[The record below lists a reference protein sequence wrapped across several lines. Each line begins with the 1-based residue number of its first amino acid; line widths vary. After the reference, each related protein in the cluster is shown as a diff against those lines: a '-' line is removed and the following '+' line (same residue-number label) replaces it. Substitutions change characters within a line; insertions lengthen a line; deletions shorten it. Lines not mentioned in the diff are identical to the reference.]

1 MKRTLIITA
10 IVFAVIT
17 IAMIIFNKV
26 ASKSNKD
33 NTFTEAKRGLFE
45 ITVSN
50 AGKLLAE
57 NAIDVMGPE
66 INQNE
71 QQGGGPGGGGLRGG
85 GGGGRGGGGMMRAMN
100 MKIQDIVAEG
110 TIVKEGDYIAQLDR
124 SDYTNTLT
132 EATQSLEN
140 LQNKLEMT
148 ILDTAVTLSSLRD
161 EITNQRYI
169 VQEAKITLDES
180 KFEPPATR
188 RKAEI
193 NLNKQQRALDQL
205 IKNYS
210 LRRAQALTDISTARK
225 KLQDAQEYVASL
237 QDFLN
242 KFTVR
247 APKAGI
253 VMYKEEFNGSKRK
266 AGSTLNPF
274 DMVVATMPDLTSM
287 LSKVYVSEIEV
298 NKVKVGQKA
307 VMTIDA
313 LPGKTITGTVNTV
326 ANVGEVL
333 PNSDA
338 KMFEVLIKVD
348 GTDSELRP
356 EMTTWNKII
365 IKSINDAIYIPL
377 ECVHAGSDSIPYV
390 IKKNKTKQIVVLGE
404 ENDKNVIV
412 RQGLEEGTPIYVVP
426 PDDFAKFR
434 TVGQNLLATNQ

>member
-1 MKRTLIITA
+1 MKRTITITA

-17 IAMIIFNKV
+17 IAMFVFNKV
-26 ASKSNKD
+26 ASRSNKE
-33 NTFTEAKRGLFE
+33 NIFTEAKRGLFE

-57 NAIDVMGPE
+57 NSYEIRGPE
-66 INQNE
+66 IGQNQE
-71 QQGGGPGGGGLRGG
+71 QQGGGGPRGG
-85 GGGGRGGGGMMRAMN
+85 GGGGRGGMMMRAMELE
-100 MKIQDIVAEG
+100 IQDIVAEG

-132 EATQSLEN
+132 EAVQNLEN

-148 ILDTAVTLSSLRD
+148 ILDTAVTLSALRD
-161 EITNQRYI
+161 DITNQRYI

-193 NLNKQQRALDQL
+193 NLNKQQRALDQAL
-205 IKNYS
+205 KNYS
-210 LRRAQALTDISTARK
+210 LRHAQALTDIATARK
-225 KLQDAQEYVASL
+225 KVKDAQEYVTSL
-237 QDFLN
+237 QEFLN
-242 KFTVR
+242 KFTIR

-266 AGSTLNPF
+266 AGSSLNPF
-274 DMVVATMPDLTSM
+274 DMVVAVMPDLSSM
-287 LSKVYVSEIEV
+287 ISKVYVSEIEV

-307 VMTIDA
+307 VITIDA
-313 LPGKTITGTVNTV
+313 LPGKTVTGTVNSV

-356 EMTTWNKII
+356 EMTSWNKIV
-365 IKSINDAIYIPL
+365 IKSIDDAVYIPL
-377 ECVHAGSDSIPYV
+377 ECVHAGTDSIPYV
-390 IKKNKTKQIVVLGE
+390 IKKNKTKQIVVLGD
-404 ENDKNVIV
+404 ENDKNVV
-412 RQGLEEGTPIYVVP
+412 VKQGLEEGTPIYIVP

-434 TVGQNLLATNQ
+434 TVGQNLLADNQ

>member
-1 MKRTLIITA
+1 MKRTIIITA

-17 IAMIIFNKV
+17 IAMIVFNKV
-26 ASKSNKD
+26 ASRSNKD

-57 NAIDVMGPE
+57 NALDIKGPE
-66 INQNE
+66 INQDE
-71 QQGGGPGGGGLRGG
+71 EQGGGQRGGGQRGG
-85 GGGGRGGGGMMRAMN
+85 GGHGMMRAMD
-100 MKIQDIVAEG
+100 MEIQDIVAEG

-124 SDYTNTLT
+124 SEYTNTLT

-140 LQNKLEMT
+140 LQNSLEMT
-148 ILDTAVTLSSLRD
+148 ILDTAVTLSALRD
-161 EITNQRYI
+161 DITNQKY
-169 VQEAKITLDES
+169 VVSEAQITLDES
-180 KFEPPATR
+180 KFEPPATQ

-210 LRRAQALTDISTARK
+210 LRKAQALTDIATSRK
-225 KLQDAQEYVASL
+225 KLQDGRDYVASL
-237 QDFLN
+237 QDFLS
-242 KFTVR
+242 KFTIR

-266 AGSTLNPF
+266 AGSSLNPF
-274 DMVVATMPDLTSM
+274 DMVVAVMPDLSSM
-287 LSKVYVSEIEV
+287 ISKVYVSEIEV
-298 NKVKVGQKA
+298 NKVKTGQKT

-313 LPGKTITGTVNTV
+313 IPGKTINGTVNNV

-365 IKSINDAIYIPL
+365 IKSIDDAVYIPL

-404 ENDKNVIV
+404 ENEKNVIV
-412 RQGLEEGTPIYVVP
+412 RQGLEEGTPIYIVP

-434 TVGQNLLATNQ
+434 TVGQNLLANNQ

>member
-1 MKRTLIITA
+1 MKRTIIITA

-17 IAMIIFNKV
+17 IAMIVFNKV
-26 ASKSNKD
+26 ASRSNKD

-57 NAIDVMGPE
+57 NALDIKGPE
-66 INQNE
+66 INQDE
-71 QQGGGPGGGGLRGG
+71 EQGGGQRGGGQRGG
-85 GGGGRGGGGMMRAMN
+85 GGHGMMRAMD
-100 MKIQDIVAEG
+100 MEIQDIVAEG

-124 SDYTNTLT
+124 SEYTNTLT

-140 LQNKLEMT
+140 LQNSLEMT
-148 ILDTAVTLSSLRD
+148 ILDTAVTLSALRD
-161 EITNQRYI
+161 DITNQKY
-169 VQEAKITLDES
+169 VVSEAQITLDES
-180 KFEPPATR
+180 KFEPPATQ

-210 LRRAQALTDISTARK
+210 LRKAQALTDIATSRK
-225 KLQDAQEYVASL
+225 KLQDGRDYVASL
-237 QDFLN
+237 QDFLS
-242 KFTVR
+242 KFTIR

-266 AGSTLNPF
+266 AGSSLNPF
-274 DMVVATMPDLTSM
+274 DMVVAVMPDLSSM
-287 LSKVYVSEIEV
+287 ISKVYVSEIEV
-298 NKVKVGQKA
+298 NKVKTGQKT

-313 LPGKTITGTVNTV
+313 IPGKTINGTVNTV

-365 IKSINDAIYIPL
+365 IKSIDDAVYIPL

-404 ENDKNVIV
+404 ENEKNVIV
-412 RQGLEEGTPIYVVP
+412 RQGLEEGTPIYIVP

-434 TVGQNLLATNQ
+434 TVGQNLLANNQ

>member
-1 MKRTLIITA
+1 MKRTIIITA

-17 IAMIIFNKV
+17 IAMIVFNKV

-57 NAIDVMGPE
+57 NSIDIKGPE

-71 QQGGGPGGGGLRGG
+71 QQGGGGGR
-85 GGGGRGGGGMMRAMN
+85 GGGGRGGGGMMMRAQN
-100 MKIQDIVAEG
+100 LEIQDIVAEG
-110 TIVKEGDYIAQLDR
+110 TIVQEGDYIAQLDR

-132 EATQSLEN
+132 EAQQSLET
-140 LQNKLEMT
+140 LQNNLEMT
-148 ILDTAVTLSSLRD
+148 ILDTAVTLSALRD
-161 EITNQRYI
+161 DITNQKYV

-180 KFEPPATR
+180 KFEPPATQ

-193 NLNKQQRALDQL
+193 NLNKQQRALDQA

-210 LRRAQALTDISTARK
+210 LRRAQALTDIATSRK
-225 KLQDAQEYVASL
+225 KLRDGQDYVASL
-237 QDFLN
+237 QDFLA
-242 KFTVR
+242 KFRIT

-253 VMYKEEFNGSKRK
+253 VMYKEEFNGAKRK
-266 AGSTLNPF
+266 AGSSLNPF
-274 DMVVATMPDLTSM
+274 DMVVATMPDLSSM
-287 LSKVYVSEIEV
+287 ISKVYVSEIEV
-298 NKVKVGQKA
+298 NKVNIGQKA
-307 VMTIDA
+307 VITIDA
-313 LPGKTITGTVNTV
+313 LPGKSINGTITSV

-356 EMTTWNKII
+356 EMTSWNKII
-365 IKSINDAIYIPL
+365 IKSIDDAIFIPL
-377 ECVHAGSDSIPYV
+377 ECVHAGTDSIPYV
-390 IKKNKTKQIVVLGE
+390 VRKNKTKQVVVLGD
-404 ENDKNVIV
+404 ENEKNVIV
-412 RQGLEEGTPIYVVP
+412 KQGLEEGTPIYVVP
-426 PDDFAKFR
+426 PDDFNKFR
-434 TVGQNLLATNQ
+434 MVGQNLLANSQ